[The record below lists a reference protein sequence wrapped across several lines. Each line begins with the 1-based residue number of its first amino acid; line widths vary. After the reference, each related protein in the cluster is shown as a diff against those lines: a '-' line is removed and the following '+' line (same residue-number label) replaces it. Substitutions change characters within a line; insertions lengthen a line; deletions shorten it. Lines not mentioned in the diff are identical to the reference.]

1 VTSAIE
7 RTPNEQ
13 QAHVDLAVVDR
24 VRGICLGLPGTSEKT
39 AWGDPS
45 FRANGRMYAI
55 LKFGKGTALWCTA
68 PEGAQEALIESDPE
82 RFYRPSN
89 HPLHHGWIGL
99 RLEPSARIDW
109 DEVAFLLAQAHE
121 VACAATKSGGRKD

>member
-1 VTSAIE
+1 VTSAIA

-24 VRGICLGLPGTSEKT
+24 VRDICLGLPGTSEKP

-68 PEGAQEALIESDPE
+68 PDGAQEALIQSNPA
-82 RFYRPSN
+82 RFYKPSN
-89 HPLHHGWIGL
+89 HPLHNGWIGL
-99 RLEPSARIDW
+99 RLEPSASIDW

-121 VACAATKSGGRKD
+121 VVCARTTSGRRKD